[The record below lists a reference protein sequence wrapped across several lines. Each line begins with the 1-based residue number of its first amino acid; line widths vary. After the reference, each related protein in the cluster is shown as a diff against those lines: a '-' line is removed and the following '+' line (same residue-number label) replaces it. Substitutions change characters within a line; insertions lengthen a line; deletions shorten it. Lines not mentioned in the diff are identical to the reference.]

1 MMLEIS
7 LPISSRFMP
16 YIVDLL
22 KVSTLVLSMELL
34 TANSLGAPLSNVFSA
49 NLAQKLLFNLL
60 AFSVFHL
67 LILPNIAISFSDD
80 KDEE

>member
-1 MMLEIS
+1 MLKIS

-22 KVSTLVLSMELL
+22 KVTTLVMSMELL
-34 TANSLGAPLSNVFSA
+34 TANSIGSPVMSVFNV
-49 NLAQKLLFNLL
+49 NLAQKLLFNFL

-67 LILPNIAISFSDD
+67 LVLRNVAVTFSDD
-80 KDEE
+80 KSE